1 MTPQERTILDAVL
14 TELLDIKRG
23 LPNGELKQMAENMKE
38 MKEDI
43 SELKYMLLNPE
54 DGIVV
59 KVNRNT
65 EFRKERES
73 KIPFLDNQ
81 VKDLED
87 LKTWKNGVVKA
98 LWIIFA
104 SLAAI
109 VVRLLIMSS
118 TGVTL

>member
-1 MTPQERTILDAVL
+1 MTPQERTILDTVL
-14 TELLDIKRG
+14 AELLDIKRG
-23 LPNGELKQMAENMKE
+23 LPNGELKQMADTMREL
-38 MKEDI
+38 KEDV

-81 VKDLED
+81 VKDIED
-87 LKTWKNGVVKA
+87 LKSWKSTVVKV
-98 LWIIFA
+98 LWIIFGA
-104 SLAAI
+104 LVAI
-109 VVRLLIMSS
+109 VLRIF
-118 TGVTL
+118 TGVSI

>member
-23 LPNGELKQMAENMKE
+23 LPNGELKQMADNMKE
-38 MKEDI
+38 MKEDV

-65 EFRKERES
+65 EFRKEREN
-73 KIPFLDNQ
+73 KIPFLDSQ
-81 VKDLED
+81 VKDLEE

-98 LWIIFA
+98 LWIIFGA
-104 SLAAI
+104 LAAI
-109 VVRLLIMSS
+109 IVRLIAMSS
-118 TGVTL
+118 TGVII

>member
-1 MTPQERTILDAVL
+1 MTSQEKTILETVL
-14 TELLDIKRG
+14 TELHSIKRG
-23 LPNGELKQMAENMKE
+23 LPNGELKQIADNMKE
-38 MKEDI
+38 MKDDF

-59 KVNRNT
+59 RVNRNT
-65 EFRKERES
+65 EFRKDREL

-81 VKDLED
+81 VKDLEE
-87 LKTWKNGVVKA
+87 LKSWKSGVVKA

-109 VVRLLIMSS
+109 VARLLIMSS
-118 TGVTL
+118 TKVII